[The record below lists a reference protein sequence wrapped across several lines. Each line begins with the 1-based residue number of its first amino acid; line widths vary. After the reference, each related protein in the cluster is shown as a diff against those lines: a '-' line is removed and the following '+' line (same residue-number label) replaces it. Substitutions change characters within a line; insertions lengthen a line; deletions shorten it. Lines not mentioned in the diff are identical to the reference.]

1 MLSNQLCLRLPYAF
15 CLRELTP
22 LPGKRVLEHFWKTLT
37 PCLRLNLTLCL
48 RGAYALPGKRGPQ
61 IRGQNTYAL
70 LTPCLRLRGGTPY
83 ALRRY
88 PYVRFQTA
96 FCIKFQCIIHARN
109 TRAPHLCIRE

>member
-22 LPGKRVLEHFWKTLT
+22 LPGKRVLDHFWKSLT

-48 RGAYALPGKRGPQ
+48 RGAYALPGKRRPQ
-61 IRGQNTYAL
+61 ILGQNTYAS

-88 PYVRFQTA
+88 PYVRFHTA
-96 FCIKFQCIIHARN
+96 FCIKFQFIIHARK
-109 TRAPHLCIRE
+109 TRAPHLCICA